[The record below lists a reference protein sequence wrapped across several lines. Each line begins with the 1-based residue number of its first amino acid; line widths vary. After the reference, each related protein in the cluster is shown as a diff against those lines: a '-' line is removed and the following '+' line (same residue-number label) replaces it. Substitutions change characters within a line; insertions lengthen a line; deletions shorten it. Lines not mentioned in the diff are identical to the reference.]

1 MKATIYHNPRCSK
14 SRETYTILEDAGL
27 EIEEIRY
34 LDNPPSVEELD
45 QLCLAM
51 NVEPLAI
58 TRTKEALF
66 KELGLDKNDQRSRE
80 EWLKILVQNPR
91 LIERPIVKIGEKV
104 AMGRPPENIKAIL
117 P

>member
-14 SRETYTILEDAGL
+14 SRETYKILEDAGL

-58 TRTKEALF
+58 TRTKEVLF
-66 KELGLDKNDQRSRE
+66 KELGLDKNDQHSRE